1 MQQLNLID
9 APKLSPSWPP
19 VGLAAHCLDLL
30 LSGAAINHPDFERE
44 TKSWRL
50 AAYVNDLRRMGW
62 PIESETE
69 AAGEHRNIARYR
81 LSPEALA
88 ELRELIGEC
97 PACHHAGPL
106 AGFQAAPMA
115 SPHPSDETAPAS
127 DPGAVQ

>member
-1 MQQLNLID
+1 MQQLTLID

-30 LSGAAINHPDFERE
+30 LSGAAIAHPDFERE

-50 AAYVNDLRRMGW
+50 AAYINDLRRMGW
-62 PIESETE
+62 PIESDTET
-69 AAGEHRNIARYR
+69 AGEHRNIARYR

-88 ELRELIGEC
+88 ELREVIGEC

-115 SPHPSDETAPAS
+115 SQGQVETTSPVPDS
-127 DPGAVQ
+127 ETLQ